1 MLFVD
6 IRHCSRSRYFI
17 HNLHIMKKKII
28 DIFIEVVHYIVI
40 KLIRVI
46 QFIAVTV
53 CVFLILAIMCAIAIW
68 SYNMN
73 NHPQESTRDQKEL
86 NEMVVHHADKGSIEV
101 EDGLIII
108 KPY

>member
-1 MLFVD
+1 
-6 IRHCSRSRYFI
+6 
-17 HNLHIMKKKII
+17 MKKKII
-28 DIFIEVVHYIVI
+28 DIFIEVVNYLAI
-40 KLIRVI
+40 KFIRVI

-53 CVFLILAIMCAIAIW
+53 CVFIVLAIMCAIAIW

-73 NHPQESTRDQKEL
+73 NHPQESTRDKKGL
-86 NEMVVHHADKGSIEV
+86 NEMVVHHSDKGLVEV